1 MENKY
6 TKLPIPDESAWGI
19 KPDGSVW
26 RRKDWRYY
34 SPVWL
39 NKLIDSLEN
48 LIDWLPTIWKDR
60 HWDDY
65 YITKLLQRKIEL
77 QRKYI
82 VSNNRHLNVPS
93 DNYWMTVLLNLLE
106 KEHEGYYEEERYNL
120 IDFDLFIDDGKLVEN
135 LKVSVSD
142 ENLKEYVAKYPSTVR
157 KIKAK
162 FPTMS
167 FDDNIK
173 RLAMYVG
180 IYNQQKCRNLIF
192 EILKQKSELWWD

>member
-6 TKLPIPDESAWGI
+6 TKLPIPDESAW
-19 KPDGSVW
+19 S
-26 RRKDWRYY
+26 RKDWRYY
-34 SPVWL
+34 SPIWL

-65 YITKLLQRKIEL
+65 YIIKLLQRKIEL

-106 KEHEGYYEEERYNL
+106 REHEDYYEEERYYL
-120 IDFDLFIDDGKLVEN
+120 INFDLFDFFVDDVKLREQIRN
-135 LKVSVSD
+135 KVND
-142 ENLKEYVAKYPSTVR
+142 EALKEYVAKYPSTVR

>member
-6 TKLPIPDESAWGI
+6 TKLPIPDESAW
-19 KPDGSVW
+19 S
-26 RRKDWRYY
+26 RKDWRYY
-34 SPVWL
+34 SPIWL

-82 VSNNRHLNVPS
+82 VSNNRHLSVPS

-106 KEHEGYYEEERYNL
+106 REHESYYELEQYDYHKLDFFIEDSHLMKKLEHLKNNSDYLDDYINKYPLIVKKVKVKFPR
-120 IDFDLFIDDGKLVEN
+120 IDFSDKRN
-135 LKVSVSD
+135 LA
-142 ENLKEYVAKYPSTVR
+142 LY
-157 KIKAK
+157 I
-162 FPTMS
+162 
-167 FDDNIK
+167 
-173 RLAMYVG
+173 G
-180 IYNQQKCRNLIF
+180 IYNQIRCRDLIF
-192 EILKQKSELWWD
+192 NILKHKSQNWWD